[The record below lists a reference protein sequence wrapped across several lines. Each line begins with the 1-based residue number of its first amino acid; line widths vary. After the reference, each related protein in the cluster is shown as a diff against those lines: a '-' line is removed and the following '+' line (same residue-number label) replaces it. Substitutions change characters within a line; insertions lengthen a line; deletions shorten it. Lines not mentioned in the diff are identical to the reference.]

1 MFKHSHLFILAL
13 ACLLAALALV
23 ACNSGAQVTLPPVSG
38 AVNDSTPGIS
48 VLITES
54 DCPTIDSI
62 KVNDTVTWTNADKVD
77 HQIHIQYEDGEKMS
91 EIGPLQPGDTV
102 SMMFPEAGSFPYSCM
117 EGEEPSASIM
127 VVP

>member
-1 MFKHSHLFILAL
+1 MFKHSQRFILTL
-13 ACLLAALALV
+13 VCLLAALALV
-23 ACNSGAQVTLPPVSG
+23 ACNSGAEVTLPPVSG

-54 DCPTIDSI
+54 DCPYIDSI

-77 HQIHIQYEDGEKMS
+77 HQIRIEYDDGS
-91 EIGPLQPGDTV
+91 IFGEIGPLQPGDTF
-102 SMMFPEAGSFPYSCM
+102 SLTFPEAGNFPYSCT
-117 EGEEPSASIM
+117 EGEEPSASIT